1 MESEGTRRAGA
12 LQHAEAAEHS
22 GGLSRRQVLRAGAV
36 VGAGMLWVAPVVS
49 GLGLTA
55 AHADS
60 TSGTTSPPPPNSP
73 PPPPNSPPPPPPP
86 PNSPPPPAEF
96 ASEQPP
102 PAGVEPVTLTTS
114 PPQGVLGE
122 TFTNQ
127 PPTTADGG
135 TPSAVLPF
143 TGAAAPIKSATLIGA
158 GLVVSGAAAI
168 AASRNRPQPAVA
180 PAEVR
185 RPPAARR
192 RSQARGHLRHPLS
205 VA

>member
-1 MESEGTRRAGA
+1 MGTEGTRRAEA
-12 LQHAEAAEHS
+12 VQHAEAAESS

-60 TSGTTSPPPPNSP
+60 TSGTTSPPPP
-73 PPPPNSPPPPPPP
+73 PPNSPPPPPPNSP
-86 PNSPPPPAEF
+86 PSSPPSSPPGSPPPP
-96 ASEQPP
+96 
-102 PAGVEPVTLTTS
+102 PAAVEPVTLTTS

-127 PPTTADGG
+127 PPAAGG

-168 AASRNRPQPAVA
+168 AASRNRPQPAAQATEVQ
-180 PAEVR
+180 PATE
-185 RPPAARR
+185 PD
-192 RSQARGHLRHPLS
+192 GE
-205 VA
+205 

>member
-1 MESEGTRRAGA
+1 MRTTQGWGRPMGGSMESEGTRRAGA

-86 PNSPPPPAEF
+86 PSSPP
-96 ASEQPP
+96 SSPP
-102 PAGVEPVTLTTS
+102 PAGVQPVTLTTS

-168 AASRNRPQPAVA
+168 AASRHRPQPAVQA
-180 PAEVR
+180 TEVQTTTE
-185 RPPAARR
+185 PDA
-192 RSQARGHLRHPLS
+192 GE
-205 VA
+205 